1 MLMEGSI
8 TLAST
13 VTKTLYGYPEC
24 SSSTVTH
31 KVQIYVGKLGN
42 AYFKNGEVAG
52 ETDFFYGFGTAWV
65 EQTSIALRNCGG
77 GITAWVSILTCGNSF
92 FSSIKAD
99 YKSRKEPTL
108 HS

>member
-1 MLMEGSI
+1 
-8 TLAST
+8 
-13 VTKTLYGYPEC
+13 
-24 SSSTVTH
+24 
-31 KVQIYVGKLGN
+31 VQIYVGKLGN

-77 GITAWVSILTCGNSF
+77 GITAWVSILTYGNLF

-99 YKSRKEPTL
+99 YKSRKGPTL